1 MKMLFVSATVG
12 IVVSTMIVSADDA
25 TDTLPA
31 TSVVFAVM
39 LWVPCVREMSMDT
52 VPAAM
57 VVADPTA
64 VVPAL

>member
-1 MKMLFVSATVG
+1 MVLKGVG
-12 IVVSTMIVSADDA
+12 AVVSTVMARVSDA

-31 TSVVFAVM
+31 TSVVFAVIE
-39 LWVPCVREMSMDT
+39 WVPCAREMSMDT
-52 VPAAM
+52 APAVM